1 MIDKKLVLNFRGCPS
16 HWYDLGRLILD
27 MNMWKQRSETKI
39 NQLATQLQST
49 LDKNLEDKLQMLRMW
64 GITSRALLTLMSQF
78 HNHAQYLKVTNSV
91 GPLDNPTWQ
100 RLPQKKKPSEVWFPY

>member
-1 MIDKKLVLNFRGCPS
+1 
-16 HWYDLGRLILD
+16 
-27 MNMWKQRSETKI
+27 MWKQRSETKI

-64 GITSRALLTLMSQF
+64 GITSRDLLTLMSQF

-100 RLPQKKKPSEVWFPY
+100 QLAAEKNLPKFGSVLMQLHFGTVFHSPCQA